1 MKNPAH
7 ATRDLVSLSKKRTVS
22 EENLRLLK
30 KLLDPEVKGPEIDR
44 VRKKVFRAYNEARVA
59 EAQRALSES
68 AEGLRRHRQYPI
80 RSVFEGVAEALDFT
94 GGVAS
99 SKVQKARESLRE
111 ARRSRRD
118 RRLPFFSMKKKAS
131 DAWVPSFLDELEK
144 ISSKKHP
151 AIRTRPAVDT
161 TMTPRP
167 SLQGGP
173 ITSSPGIIRGPN
185 QVDMGAREAR
195 KARRQARVAAFEDR
209 SRDRWDRIRSRINKQ
224 VARRNARKMGSL

>member
-1 MKNPAH
+1 MKFPART
-7 ATRDLVSLSKKRTVS
+7 TRDLVGLSKKRTVS
-22 EENLRLLK
+22 EENLRLMKL
-30 KLLDPEVKGPEIDR
+30 LLDPEVEGPEIDR
-44 VRKKVFRAYNEARVA
+44 IREKFFRAYNEAQVA
-59 EAQRALSES
+59 GAQRALSES
-68 AEGLRRHRQYPI
+68 TERLRRHRQYPI
-80 RSVFEGVAEALDFT
+80 RSVLEGVAEGLDFT

-99 SKVQKARESLRE
+99 RKVQKARESLLE
-111 ARRSRRD
+111 ARRSRRNQ
-118 RRLPFFSMKKKAS
+118 RLPFFSMKKKAG

-173 ITSSPGIIRGPN
+173 VTSSPGIIRAPS
-185 QVDMGAREAR
+185 QVDREAR

-209 SRDRWDRIRSRINKQ
+209 SRDRWDRIRSRIDKQ
-224 VARRNARKMGSL
+224 VARRNERKMRSL